1 MAQLSKNLYSHIS
14 KFYSSLIK
22 KGIVEENE
30 ADMKQLC
37 GITFGHRFGFLKM
50 N

>member
-14 KFYSSLIK
+14 KFYPSLIK